1 MTRTEFF
8 VLSAIAIIS
17 LHLIQLFIK
26 VDHAYLIEHRERFT
40 SDERI
45 NTDVKADEAPK
56 VILHVGPGKMGTTT
70 IQNAMAMD
78 LEELSKDNFCL
89 YKPLEFVKIGRL
101 INNDAHPE
109 KYTVAE
115 MLDHEEIKEM
125 LDYFDHCH
133 NMKQHMLLS
142 SESLGLLETEVWEGV
157 LKPSLKR
164 WNITIAVGYRRFYSW
179 APSLWFQIMKKR
191 VSKRWPEKDDEIIMS
206 FHDWYQKRGAQEKL
220 KVLYTD
226 SYIDHWKG
234 LDRRFYSWAPSIWF
248 QIMRQRVSKRWPEKD
263 DGIIMS
269 FHDWYRR
276 GAQKKLKVLYT
287 DSYIDH
293 WKGLGIENFLIYNM
307 HEDPNLMKHFYCSKL
322 GLNHTC
328 DKHSGTLSARR
339 NVGHSL
345 QSDRLA
351 CALYSHGY
359 INSNKTNRVEAGK
372 MISEFFSKKDTPLE
386 QISPICFTDG
396 EMNEV
401 LKRSVEKE
409 AELLP
414 DFHISSKGMVT
425 MADELHEDKDKNFCD
440 VNITD
445 VIDQHGKEL
454 KALFVYR

>member
-1 MTRTEFF
+1 MAKNKMTRTEFF

-142 SESLGLLETEVWEGV
+142 SEALGHLETEVWEGV

-191 VSKRWPEKDDEIIMS
+191 VSKRWPKKDDE
-206 FHDWYQKRGAQEKL
+206 
-220 KVLYTD
+220 
-226 SYIDHWKG
+226 
-234 LDRRFYSWAPSIWF
+234 
-248 QIMRQRVSKRWPEKD
+248 
-263 DGIIMS
+263 IIMS

-276 GAQKKLKVLYT
+276 GAQKKLDVLYT

-307 HEDPNLMKHFYCSKL
+307 HEDLNLMKHFYCSKL

-328 DKHSGTLSARR
+328 DKHSGTLSARH